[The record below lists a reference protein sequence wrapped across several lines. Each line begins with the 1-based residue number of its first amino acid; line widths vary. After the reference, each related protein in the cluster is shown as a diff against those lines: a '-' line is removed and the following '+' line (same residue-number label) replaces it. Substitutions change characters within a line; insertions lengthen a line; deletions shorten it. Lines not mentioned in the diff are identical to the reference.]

1 MISDVICGSSRRVHN
16 HVCVSH
22 ESVTGSPDLFSTGPA
37 AVLEAV
43 SMLWV
48 VALKL
53 SRDLDGVP
61 RLLH

>member
-1 MISDVICGSSRRVHN
+1 
-16 HVCVSH
+16 VCVSH

-61 RLLH
+61 RLPH